1 VIFSSRPFAV
11 LMVSFFL
18 LLPGGLQ
25 AGTTELTL
33 EHKVK
38 AAYIYNIIK
47 FAEWPESAMPTATET
62 INICVLGKDP
72 ITEAL
77 QPVIAKTAHGRAI
90 TLQRISAFRPESRC
104 HVLFI
109 SATESAQ
116 HRHILSLVEGTS
128 ALTVSSNE
136 EFIVQGCMVGLVI
149 RDGKLRLVINLDAS
163 RRAGISLSSK
173 LLEVATLVQGR
184 RTKEMP

>member
-1 VIFSSRPFAV
+1 VTFSGRPFAV
-11 LMVSFFL
+11 LVVPFFL

-25 AGTTELTL
+25 AETNDLTL

-47 FAEWPESAMPTATET
+47 FVEWPASIMPTAAET
-62 INICVLGKDP
+62 INICILGDDP

-77 QPVIAKTAHGRAI
+77 QPVTAKTAHGRAI
-90 TLQRISAFRPESRC
+90 SLQRISAFRPENRC

-116 HRHILSLVEGTS
+116 HSRILSLVEGTS
-128 ALTVSSNE
+128 VLTVSSNE
-136 EFIVQGCMVGLVI
+136 AFIVQGCMVGLVI

-173 LLEVATLVQGR
+173 LLEVAIFTQER
-184 RTKEMP
+184 RTKEAP

>member
-1 VIFSSRPFAV
+1 VIFSSRRFAV
-11 LMVSFFL
+11 LMVPFFL

-25 AGTTELTL
+25 AATTDLAL
-33 EHKVK
+33 EHRVK

-47 FAEWPESAMPTATET
+47 FAEWPVSTMPTSTET

-72 ITEAL
+72 IAKAL
-77 QPVIAKTAHGRAI
+77 QPVTAKTAHGRAI
-90 TLQRISAFRPESRC
+90 TLQQISAFRPESRC

-116 HRHILSLVEGTS
+116 HSRILSLVKGIS
-128 ALTVSSNE
+128 VLTVASHE
-136 EFIVQGCMVGLVI
+136 GFLAQGGMVGLVV
-149 RDGKLRLVINLDAS
+149 RNGKLRLVINLDAS

-173 LLEVATLVQGR
+173 LLEVAALVQGLK
-184 RTKEMP
+184 TKEMP